1 MNEFFTWQMISTFA
15 GCALATGIVT
25 QFVKNLSFLQN
36 IPTQWVSYALS
47 VILLF
52 LATLF
57 TGNLTGAS
65 AAIIPFNAILV
76 SLSAN
81 GAFSAVKRAVLK
93 K

>member
-1 MNEFFTWQMISTFA
+1 MNEFFSWQIISTFA
-15 GCALATGIVT
+15 GCAAATGIIT
-25 QFVKNLSFLQN
+25 QFAKNLPFLRN
-36 IPTQWVSYALS
+36 IATQWVSYVIS

-57 TGNLTGAS
+57 TGGLTGAS